1 MSKYCTRCGKQNE
14 DQSAFCVA
22 CGAALLN
29 VEQGPPERPPVGGA
43 SAQPPSAT
51 FTAVT
56 ERGGQGNA
64 ARDISLKDDKGD
76 VVYVAKRKPL
86 HQSFE
91 ICDSQGVTKG
101 RVNHKMHVTH
111 GSFEVCDQ
119 YENVLNVIGSGPHQ
133 KWSPPNCWLEDADG
147 NRQGKFEFTRSGIFG
162 LFKSDGTKVFEARL
176 TGLAGGEGMVQRLMA
191 LASRGYTIDVFDPSF
206 SALMLMGT
214 IAVIE
219 TQWV

>member
-1 MSKYCTRCGKQNE
+1 
-14 DQSAFCVA
+14 
-22 CGAALLN
+22 
-29 VEQGPPERPPVGGA
+29 
-43 SAQPPSAT
+43 
-51 FTAVT
+51 
-56 ERGGQGNA
+56 
-64 ARDISLKDDKGD
+64 LKDDKGD